1 MMPASYT
8 VELQKH
14 AEELKKSPSELVA
27 VDNSMKGLDGITAT
41 TQIKA
46 AHPGA
51 RVIMVTDYDEPPLR
65 EAARTAGACGC
76 VLKEDLFEVGR
87 LLDTYKE
94 T

>member
-1 MMPASYT
+1 MTAYSAQLPDFVLM
-8 VELQKH
+8 
-14 AEELKKSPSELVA
+14 
-27 VDNSMKGLDGITAT
+27 DISMKGLDGITAT

-94 T
+94 R